1 MSTKTYNPD
10 NAPTPGEGYRFLNE
24 GEVLVKTDEIYKPL
38 TSTWIETLNE
48 GREVGSTGS
57 RFTYR
62 RKVETVAKPKTKRI
76 RPQKGYR
83 MLKRGEKIEKGDIFH
98 QKNDVFNQGWTE
110 VGSSIGLTVGDKNR
124 SETLKLVFSRKIKE
138 KKAEAPKKLPPSD
151 MPKGYR
157 VLEKGEVIQQGDKGT
172 QHAGGWI
179 NLSDTVGMK
188 AGDAGA
194 LKWNIRK
201 IEVKV
206 PEVKPEPVKS
216 DKWTI
221 SPEGAQGCYNDL
233 QDILGTKHLNVV
245 SMVRNMVQDNQAL
258 KNEVAALKAKLEAV
272 SRAII

>member
-1 MSTKTYNPD
+1 
-10 NAPTPGEGYRFLNE
+10 
-24 GEVLVKTDEIYKPL
+24 
-38 TSTWIETLNE
+38 
-48 GREVGSTGS
+48 
-57 RFTYR
+57 
-62 RKVETVAKPKTKRI
+62 
-76 RPQKGYR
+76 
-83 MLKRGEKIEKGDIFH
+83 
-98 QKNDVFNQGWTE
+98 
-110 VGSSIGLTVGDKNR
+110 
-124 SETLKLVFSRKIKE
+124 
-138 KKAEAPKKLPPSD
+138 
-151 MPKGYR
+151 
-157 VLEKGEVIQQGDKGT
+157 
-172 QHAGGWI
+172 
-179 NLSDTVGMK
+179 MK